1 MTNQAL
7 SPRFNFRR
15 ELFDARQIRRII
27 RRMAGELI
35 ERNEELDHMLLA
47 GIRTRG
53 LPLAERLQGEIA
65 AMEGVELPLGALD
78 ITLYRDDLS
87 AIGPHPVVRE
97 SRLPVSI
104 DGRVVVLCDDVLFT
118 GRTIR
123 AALDELND
131 YGRPRAVRLAVL
143 IDRGHRELPIHPDV
157 VGATVPTR
165 RSEQIEVGFT
175 ETDGEDRVDL
185 YQAKS
190 QGGGSSP
197 NDERAPATRE
207 DGE

>member
-1 MTNQAL
+1 MTHRATT
-7 SPRFNFRR
+7 PRFRFKRA
-15 ELFDARQIRRII
+15 LYDARQIGRII

-35 ERNEELDHMLLA
+35 ERQNEVDRMLLV

-53 LPLAERLQGEIA
+53 LPLAQRLRDEVA
-65 AMEGVELPLGALD
+65 SMESVELPLGALD

-87 AIGPHPVVRE
+87 AIGPHPVIRE
-97 SRLPVSI
+97 SKLPEPI

-157 VGATVPTR
+157 VGAAVPTR
-165 RSEQIEVGFT
+165 RSEQVEVRFT
-175 ETDGEDRVDL
+175 ETDSEDAVKL
-185 YQAKS
+185 YES
-190 QGGGSSP
+190 VP
-197 NDERAPATRE
+197 E
-207 DGE
+207 DVAR

>member
-1 MTNQAL
+1 MTY
-7 SPRFNFRR
+7 RFKRV
-15 ELFDARQIRRII
+15 LYDGRQIGRII

-35 ERNEELDHMLLA
+35 ERQGEVDRMLLV

-53 LPLAERLQGEIA
+53 LPLAERLRDEIA
-65 AMEGVELPLGALD
+65 KVESIDLPLGALD

-87 AIGPHPVVRE
+87 TIGPHPVVRQ
-97 SRLPVSI
+97 SRLPAPI

-131 YGRPRAVRLAVL
+131 YGRPQAVRLAVL

-157 VGATVPTR
+157 VGATVRTR
-165 RSEQIEVGFT
+165 RSEQVEVGFV
-175 ETDGEDRVDL
+175 EIDGEDAVKL
-185 YQAKS
+185 YQSTAGDDA
-190 QGGGSSP
+190 GGK
-197 NDERAPATRE
+197 
-207 DGE
+207 DGAGEGAR